1 MILLSQFTIK
11 LYFIRDLL
19 CKYHFHEG
27 TINKTLLQF
36 NRIKYFTQNTVP
48 EGCHHGWRINQ
59 FLYRVT
65 RSLLLDRNWTGLSC
79 STTT

>member
-48 EGCHHGWRINQ
+48 EGCHHG
-59 FLYRVT
+59 
-65 RSLLLDRNWTGLSC
+65 
-79 STTT
+79 